1 MDIKSYLK
9 KTKRSVDAVLRNYLR
24 PGRGR
29 IYNAMRYAV
38 SGGKR
43 LRPLLFIAVFESLG
57 GKLDRKVLKIAC
69 AVEFIHVFSLVQDD
83 LPVMDNDDYRRG
95 RLSTHK
101 VFGEDIALLA
111 SDALLN
117 AAYGIILTDKSR
129 DFSPYLKIKVLSELN
144 TAVGLKGLIGG
155 QVEDLGLTKK
165 RVSVRRINDIYL
177 KKTGMLIAA
186 CVNIAAILR
195 SVGPAKLKICDGLG
209 KKLGLSYQILDD
221 ILNEAG
227 DEKMLKGRKN
237 SDKRRGKL
245 AYPSLV
251 GIERSRD
258 ILAGLIRQVKL
269 DMEKLDTDDGRLSV
283 LCDHIFA
290 RSY

>member
-1 MDIKSYLK
+1 MDIKDYINKNKALVDTALKDYLK
-9 KTKRSVDAVLRNYLR
+9 
-24 PGRGR
+24 PGEGK
-29 IYNAMRYAV
+29 ISETMRYAV

-43 LRPLLFIAVFESLG
+43 LRPLLLITVFESLG

-83 LPVMDNDDYRRG
+83 LPAMDNDDYRRG

-117 AAYGIILTDKSR
+117 AAYGIILIDKSS
-129 DFSPYLKIKVLSELN
+129 DFSPCLKIKVLSELT

-155 QVEDLGLTKK
+155 QVEDLELTKK
-165 RVSVRRINDIYL
+165 MVSVRRINDIYL

-195 SVGPAKLKICDGLG
+195 GVGSAKLKICDGFG

-227 DEKMLKGRKN
+227 DEKMLKGRKD

-258 ILAGLIRQVKL
+258 ILADLIRQVKL
-269 DMEKLDTDDGRLSV
+269 DIRKLDTDDGRLSV